1 MIVENQH
8 EFSALVKQTVLL
20 LHTSYLHFNF
30 NDEPG
35 TPTVM
40 SETAVCAC
48 IRTVAGTLLTLVQ
61 VTLLH

>member
-1 MIVENQH
+1 MVIENQH
-8 EFSALVKQTVLL
+8 EFSTFVKQTVLL
-20 LHTSYLHFNF
+20 LHKSSLHFNC

-40 SETAVCAC
+40 CQTAVCAC
-48 IRTVAGTLLTLVQ
+48 ICTVAGTFLTLQ